1 MQIMADLVIQII
13 VNHGEAQLILTVH
26 QEITFQ
32 RTPWRKTDECLSP
45 HFKKGGYEM
54 LSDREKFVLHIV
66 ASMAIAKTTGL
77 PNHKKIIEE
86 IIADVRRERCR
97 SIAPEDMDELLEEI
111 NDEMISGNFMFKHI
125 LEEHI
130 WSMTGRRPNKNTDL
144 DDMK

>member
-1 MQIMADLVIQII
+1 
-13 VNHGEAQLILTVH
+13 
-26 QEITFQ
+26 
-32 RTPWRKTDECLSP
+32 
-45 HFKKGGYEM
+45 M
-54 LSDREKFVLHIV
+54 LSDREKLVLHIV

-111 NDEMISGNFMFKHI
+111 NDEMISGNFMFKQI
-125 LEEHI
+125 LEERI
-130 WSMTGRRPNKNTDL
+130 WSMTGKRPNKNTDW